1 MIMNDLLTVKEAISA
16 WNDLQGDIGILLENV
31 NFMLNGKN
39 LKAKE
44 REQLEELC
52 NTLEVIQN
60 CY

>member
-1 MIMNDLLTVKEAISA
+1 MNDLLTVKEAISA